1 MNTYN
6 LIKYKI
12 WKLLNLYNDMNQ
24 IFIQYKIKK
33 LKTIIYSC
41 DDSLENNVDFVLS
54 SCAFKS
60 LTEFYNENNLKYEN
74 NMQFKYYDILV
85 KAHYL
90 SYSIIKY
97 INNLD
102 PYSNMIDLRCNL
114 LELLDQDIK
123 ISYNLYTSLSKIFKQ
138 QHGSIY
144 KIIIEDVLSTY
155 DSEKI
160 IINNLK
166 KLINIKFFENQ
177 QQKEK
182 LHQHHTQQLNNE
194 KQKIIN
200 TNKITNINNL
210 TNQEQIT
217 NINQELIT
225 NTNQE
230 QITNINQEQITNI
243 NNLTNKNILINQEQV
258 TNINQEQITNINQ
271 ELITNTNQEQITN
284 TNNLT
289 NKNILINQEQIT
301 NINNLTN
308 KNILINQELITNTN
322 QEQITNQ
329 KQITNIN
336 NLTNKNILINQ
347 EQVTNINNLTN
358 KNILTNQEQITNILI
373 NQEHVTNINN
383 LTNINKIL
391 ISNIDNKFIECILYF
406 ITEIIKY
413 PDKKL

>member
-1 MNTYN
+1 MDTYN

-60 LTEFYNENNLKYEN
+60 LTEFYNENNLNYEN
-74 NMQFKYYDILV
+74 NMQFKYYDLLV

-102 PYSNMIDLRCNL
+102 TYSNMIDLRCNL

-166 KLINIKFFENQ
+166 NLINIKFFENQ

-182 LHQHHTQQLNNE
+182 LHQHHNHQLNNE
-194 KQKIIN
+194 KQKI
-200 TNKITNINNL
+200 NKNNL
-210 TNQEQIT
+210 IKQDQI
-217 NINQELIT
+217 IT
-225 NTNQE
+225 D
-230 QITNINQEQITNI
+230 
-243 NNLTNKNILINQEQV
+243 KNILIKQD
-258 TNINQEQITNINQ
+258 QI
-271 ELITNTNQEQITN
+271 
-284 TNNLT
+284 
-289 NKNILINQEQIT
+289 
-301 NINNLTN
+301 
-308 KNILINQELITNTN
+308 
-322 QEQITNQ
+322 
-329 KQITNIN
+329 
-336 NLTNKNILINQ
+336 
-347 EQVTNINNLTN
+347 
-358 KNILTNQEQITNILI
+358 
-373 NQEHVTNINN
+373 
-383 LTNINKIL
+383 
-391 ISNIDNKFIECILYF
+391 FIEYHIKCILYF
-406 ITEIIKY
+406 ITKIIKY
-413 PDKKL
+413 PDKI

>member
-1 MNTYN
+1 MDTYN

-24 IFIQYKIKK
+24 IFIQYNIKK

-102 PYSNMIDLRCNL
+102 PYSNMIDLRSNL

-166 KLINIKFFENQ
+166 KIINIKFFENQ

-182 LHQHHTQQLNNE
+182 LHQHHIQQLNNE
-194 KQKIIN
+194 KQKINIFQDHIIN
-200 TNKITNINNL
+200 KNNL
-210 TNQEQIT
+210 IDENK
-217 NINQELIT
+217 
-225 NTNQE
+225 
-230 QITNINQEQITNI
+230 
-243 NNLTNKNILINQEQV
+243 NNLIDENKNNLIDENKNNLINQDKI
-258 TNINQEQITNINQ
+258 INQD
-271 ELITNTNQEQITN
+271 
-284 TNNLT
+284 
-289 NKNILINQEQIT
+289 
-301 NINNLTN
+301 
-308 KNILINQELITNTN
+308 
-322 QEQITNQ
+322 QITNQ
-329 KQITNIN
+329 DQIINKN
-336 NLTNKNILINQ
+336 NLIDENKNNLID
-347 EQVTNINNLTN
+347 ENNLV
-358 KNILTNQEQITNILI
+358 KQDQIIYKD
-373 NQEHVTNINN
+373 Q
-383 LTNINKIL
+383 KI
-391 ISNIDNKFIECILYF
+391 IECILYF
-406 ITEIIKY
+406 IIKIIKY
-413 PDKKL
+413 PDKY